1 MTGSDAYLTSC
12 SPLSLTLQ
20 CAVFFL
26 AGLASYYAPSI
37 YSVLRAL
44 SWSPVSTCAGLDGD
58 RATART
64 ATSTSTSRRAT
75 RTVHSCLQRPFGI
88 TAATSCCWHETLA
101 RVGARDCLGDK
112 CACNICY
119 VQDINRANRHCTFT
133 RRDHRVGVEHG
144 DLAPAQAPFLL
155 VFLKTERSPSL
166 LNRSQHQ
173 KPLSHFFRGATHG
186 VIYTMEKRVWRVR
199 VHAVEPWGP
208 RRLGA

>member
-1 MTGSDAYLTSC
+1 MKSGASVTVTGSDAYLTSC

-44 SWSPVSTCAGLDGD
+44 SWSPVSTCAGLGGD

-75 RTVHSCLQRPFGI
+75 RTVHSCLQRPFGS

-101 RVGARDCLGDK
+101 RVGARDSVGDK

-155 VFLKTERSPSL
+155 VLSVKTERSFFPRSDPF
-166 LNRSQHQ
+166 RSQRSVVCLT
-173 KPLSHFFRGATHG
+173 KWP
-186 VIYTMEKRVWRVR
+186 IK
-199 VHAVEPWGP
+199 
-208 RRLGA
+208 